1 MIPQTGL
8 PQVIALR
15 DVDEVRALMERM
27 RVSPGGADIMAKKAL
42 FRVVRVK
49 GLDIRAANILK
60 QEMLSRGGEVATSR
74 DVYQLDGR
82 EAECLVLGTL
92 TQFERLLPKLRAQ
105 PFGLRNLAA
114 SIEAALR
121 QYDAHVPAFH
131 AGLDLRK
138 RPRVMGIVNVTPDSF
153 SDAGDHFDPE
163 VAVAA
168 AWRMVDEG
176 ADMIDIG
183 GESTRP
189 GSGRVSADEEIGRV
203 LPVIKALAGALP
215 VPISIDTYRASVAAA
230 ALEAGAFMVNDVS
243 AFRMDPALA
252 DVVGDAACPAVL
264 MHMLG
269 EPKTMQENPVYE
281 DVVEDVFAFFV
292 ERLTWAIEA
301 GIPEENLLVDP
312 GIGFGKTLAHNLELI
327 RRLESFRS
335 LGRPIVLGASRKR
348 FIGEVLGLPEAKE
361 RVIGTVAT
369 SVIAVIHDIDI
380 VRVHDVRENVEAI
393 RLTRAVFPEH
403 EG

>member
-15 DVDEVRALMERM
+15 DVDEVRALMERI

-252 DVVGDAACPAVL
+252 DVVRDAACPAVL

>member
-1 MIPQTGL
+1 MIPKAGL

-15 DVDEVRALMERM
+15 DVSEVRALMKRM
-27 RVSPGGADIMAKKAL
+27 RVSTGGTNIMDKKAL

-74 DVYQLDGR
+74 DVYELGGE

-92 TQFERLLPKLRAQ
+92 TQFERLLPKLKAQ
-105 PFGLRNLAA
+105 PFGLRELAA
-114 SIEAALR
+114 SIAAALEY
-121 QYDAHVPAFH
+121 YDAPVPAFH
-131 AGLDLRK
+131 PGLDLSR
-138 RPRVMGIVNVTPDSF
+138 RPRVMGILNITPDSF
-153 SDAGDHFDPE
+153 SDPGDHFDTG
-163 VAVAA
+163 VAVEA

-176 ADMIDIG
+176 ADLIDVG

-189 GSGRVSADEEIGRV
+189 GSDRVTAEEEMGRV
-203 LPVIKALAGALP
+203 LPVIKALAGSLP

-243 AFRMDPALA
+243 ALRMDPGLA
-252 DVVGDAACPAVL
+252 DVVRDAGCPVVL

-269 EPKTMQENPVYE
+269 EPKTMQDDPVYD
-281 DVVEDVFAFFV
+281 DVVEDLYTFFA
-292 ERLTWAIEA
+292 ERLTHAVER
-301 GIPEENLLVDP
+301 GIPEEHLMIDP
-312 GIGFGKTLAHNLELI
+312 GIGFGKTLTHNLELI
-327 RRLESFRS
+327 RGLENFRS

-348 FIGEVLGLPEAKE
+348 FLGDILGLPEAKE
-361 RVIGTVAT
+361 RINGTVAT
-369 SVIAVIHDIDI
+369 SVIAALADVDV

-393 RLTRAVFPEH
+393 KVARAAFPVR

>member
-252 DVVGDAACPAVL
+252 DVVRDAACPAVL

>member
-1 MIPQTGL
+1 MIPEAGL

-15 DVDEVRALMERM
+15 DVDEVRALMQRM
-27 RVSPGGADIMAKKAL
+27 RVSTGGTNIMDKKAL

-74 DVYQLDGR
+74 DVYELGGE
-82 EAECLVLGTL
+82 EADCLVLGTL

-105 PFGLRNLAA
+105 PFGLRGLAA
-114 SIEAALR
+114 SISAALEH
-121 QYDAHVPAFH
+121 YDAGAPAFH
-131 AGLDLRK
+131 PGFDLGRG
-138 RPRVMGIVNVTPDSF
+138 PRVMGILNVTPDSF
-153 SDAGDHFDPE
+153 SDPGDHFDPD
-163 VAVAA
+163 VAVKA

-176 ADMIDIG
+176 ADIIDVG

-189 GSGRVSADEEIGRV
+189 GSDRVTAEQEMSRV
-203 LPVIKALAGALP
+203 LPVIRALAGSLP

-243 AFRMDPALA
+243 AFRMDPAIA
-252 DVVGDAACPAVL
+252 DVVRDAGCPAVL

-269 EPKTMQENPVYE
+269 EPKTMQDDPVYD
-281 DVVEDVFAFFV
+281 DVIEDVFRFFV
-292 ERLTWAIEA
+292 ERLTWAVEQ
-301 GIPEENLLVDP
+301 GVPEEHLMVDP

-327 RRLESFRS
+327 RRLGTFRS

-348 FIGEVLGLPEAKE
+348 FIGEVLGQPEAKD

-369 SVIAVIHDIDI
+369 SVIGVAHDIDM

-393 RLTRAVFPEH
+393 RMARAIFPAR